1 MSNIRLVRIVL
12 ALSSLLLASI
22 CAAQQKATT
31 SQQTPASAQNPATT
45 SPGGGPDIIANCLNA
60 QPGQLVVFGNSRPP
74 NIVVCNS
81 GIYEALPYGSG
92 PIGILNPNPIAA
104 LDVTGA
110 TNTSLYYE
118 IGGNRVLGVSDN
130 LNTFVGIG
138 AGANLQSSENS
149 FFGYYAG
156 NATTTGFNNTFVG
169 SSAGSQNTTG
179 GYNTFVGADI
189 GVYGSNGSGNTFIG
203 DGAGVDNLT
212 GSQNIF
218 VGLGAGEYN
227 TLGNN
232 NIYIGNLGSST
243 TMESSTIRIGG
254 NGGGGYGPQTAA
266 YIAGVYGST
275 SSSGIPVYINPDG
288 QLGTSPSSL
297 RFKEQVRDMG
307 DATNAMMK
315 LRPVTFLYKPE
326 FDKGE
331 RTLQYGLIAEE
342 VAKVYPELVAYDNDG
357 RPYSVRYQH
366 LATMLLNE
374 VQKQYHRAEAE
385 AQLIMTQEQKIDE
398 LEQRLSR
405 LERLVPQT
413 IAQK

>member
-1 MSNIRLVRIVL
+1 MRRITIVF
-12 ALSSLLLASI
+12 ALSTLLLVSI
-22 CAAQQKATT
+22 C
-31 SQQTPASAQNPATT
+31 SGQQTATASRHAATSAANPANATK
-45 SPGGGPDIIANCLNA
+45 SDGGPDIIANCLNA

-81 GIYEALPYGSG
+81 GIYEALPYGTG

-118 IGGNRVLGVSDN
+118 IGGNRVLSVSDH

-138 AGANLQSSENS
+138 AGPNVQTNENS
-149 FFGYYAG
+149 FFGSYAG

-203 DGAGVDNLT
+203 NGSGVDNLT

-218 VGLGAGEYN
+218 VGLYAGEYN

-232 NIYIGNLGSST
+232 NIYIGNLGPASS
-243 TMESSTIRIGG
+243 MESNTIRLGG
-254 NGGGGYGPQTAA
+254 NVGGGFGSQTAA
-266 YIAGVYGST
+266 YIAGIYGST
-275 SSSGIPVYINPDG
+275 SSSGIPVYISSDG
-288 QLGTSPSSL
+288 LLGTQTSSL
-297 RFKEQVRDMG
+297 RFKEQIRDM
-307 DATNAMMK
+307 DDSTNGLMR
-315 LRPVTFLYKPE
+315 LRPVTFLYKPQ

-357 RPYSVRYQH
+357 QPYSVRYQY
-366 LATMLLNE
+366 LSTMLLNE

-385 AQLIMTQEQKIDE
+385 AKVITAQEQKIDQ

-413 IAQK
+413 VAQK